1 MSKVENE
8 LKEKIEE
15 IIRQKAESSI
25 TDELSDSEHGYVDA
39 LIWLKEGS
47 IQLTNEGIGK
57 EIVERTYADKDS
69 SKEYCDGYDSA
80 LKLVLRMLIELNPQP
95 MVVMYRHL
103 RFSAG
108 NSPFFFCKKKIRNEI
123 LSQQSLGLR

>member
-15 IIRQKAESSI
+15 TIRQKAESSE

-57 EIVERTYADKDS
+57 EIVERTYADKDQ
-69 SKEYCDGYDSA
+69 SKEYYDGYDSA
-80 LKLVLRMLIELNPQP
+80 LKLVLKMLIEL
-95 MVVMYRHL
+95 
-103 RFSAG
+103 
-108 NSPFFFCKKKIRNEI
+108 KK
-123 LSQQSLGLR
+123 

>member
-15 IIRQKAESSI
+15 IIRQKAESST
-25 TDELSDSEHGYVDA
+25 TDELSDSEHGYIDA

-47 IQLTNEGIGK
+47 IPLTNEGIEK
-57 EIVERTYADKDS
+57 EIMERTYADKDP

-80 LKLVLRMLIELNPQP
+80 LKLVLKMLIEL
-95 MVVMYRHL
+95 
-103 RFSAG
+103 
-108 NSPFFFCKKKIRNEI
+108 KK
-123 LSQQSLGLR
+123 

>member
-15 IIRQKAESSI
+15 IIRQKAESSE

-47 IQLTNEGIGK
+47 IQLTNEGIRK
-57 EIVERTYADKDS
+57 EIVERTYADKDQ
-69 SKEYCDGYDSA
+69 SKEYYDGYDSA
-80 LKLVLRMLIELNPQP
+80 LKLVLKMLIEL
-95 MVVMYRHL
+95 
-103 RFSAG
+103 
-108 NSPFFFCKKKIRNEI
+108 KK
-123 LSQQSLGLR
+123 

>member
-15 IIRQKAESSI
+15 IIRKKAESL

-57 EIVERTYADKDS
+57 EIVEQTYADKDS

-80 LKLVLRMLIELNPQP
+80 LKLVLKMLIEL
-95 MVVMYRHL
+95 
-103 RFSAG
+103 
-108 NSPFFFCKKKIRNEI
+108 KK
-123 LSQQSLGLR
+123 

>member
-1 MSKVENE
+1 MSKVENQ
-8 LKEKIEE
+8 LKERIDDL
-15 IIRQKAESSI
+15 IRQKAESST

-47 IQLTNEGIGK
+47 IQPTNEGIGK

-80 LKLVLRMLIELNPQP
+80 LKLVLRMLIEL
-95 MVVMYRHL
+95 
-103 RFSAG
+103 
-108 NSPFFFCKKKIRNEI
+108 KK
-123 LSQQSLGLR
+123 

>member
-15 IIRQKAESSI
+15 IIRQKSESA

-57 EIVERTYADKDS
+57 EIVGRTYADKDP
-69 SKEYCDGYDSA
+69 SKQYCNGYDSA
-80 LKLVLRMLIELNPQP
+80 LKLVLKMLIEL
-95 MVVMYRHL
+95 
-103 RFSAG
+103 
-108 NSPFFFCKKKIRNEI
+108 KK
-123 LSQQSLGLR
+123 

>member
-15 IIRQKAESSI
+15 IIRQKAESSN
-25 TDELSDSEHGYVDA
+25 TDDLSDSEHGYIDA

-57 EIVERTYADKDS
+57 EIVQQIYADKDS
-69 SKEYCDGYDSA
+69 SKEYCSGYDSA
-80 LKLVLRMLIELNPQP
+80 LKLVLKMLIEL
-95 MVVMYRHL
+95 
-103 RFSAG
+103 
-108 NSPFFFCKKKIRNEI
+108 KK
-123 LSQQSLGLR
+123 